1 MKNQINN
8 IIKEEVQNFIN
19 EGTVVEND
27 NFKFKSEIRYPDVK
41 FYDYE
46 SFTKDYDAQIIDAI
60 IVVSWKVKFWVN
72 NFGIENIFVDII
84 NIDGTYMLEL
94 RDKQSDEIK
103 QEIQKDIND
112 IKWKFIVP
120 ENVPLVTNGQLYIK
134 NLKFNFKNN
143 VCEVIF

>member
-8 IIKEEVQNFIN
+8 VIKEEIQNFIN
-19 EGTVVEND
+19 EGTVVENN

-46 SFTKDYDAQIIDAI
+46 SFTRDYDVHIIDAI
-60 IVVSWKVKFWVN
+60 IVVNWKVRFWVN

-84 NIDGTYMLEL
+84 NVDGNYLLEL
-94 RDKQSDEIK
+94 RDKQSDEVK
-103 QEIQKDIND
+103 QETQKDIND

-120 ENVPLVTNGQLYIK
+120 ENVPLVTNGQLYLK

-143 VCEVIF
+143 VCELIF